1 MDVPSAPLYFP
12 GSPEPDSIARRRFRA
27 LARSAPW
34 LSTSLKVEIDIPDEL
49 GDPGRGLTGTVTAKI
64 RQREGIA
71 VHNATGAL
79 VFQKETFSAQR
90 SRDYVAATN
99 ASWKLPSTLITPVYT
114 TDHLVLRRPEIAG
127 FDGLLPLEYWAA
139 VLDPVE
145 IAGTEPAAQD
155 LAFDHPTYI
164 HELSEIMHEG
174 RPALAAVLS
183 SGHTYQAALADFALV
198 PSGTRTLLVLDLGTG
213 VCLLRQ
219 RLSGPAP
226 AAPDL
231 RLRILAQDEYYI
243 NSHFQKVHWLDQPI
257 VRS

>member
-1 MDVPSAPLYFP
+1 MPSAPLYFP

-71 VHNATGAL
+71 VHNAAGAL

-174 RPALAAVLS
+174 RPALAAGAQFRAHIS
-183 SGHTYQAALADFALV
+183 SGPCRFRAGSRWHAHAAGFGSGHRRL
-198 PSGTRTLLVLDLGTG
+198 PS
-213 VCLLRQ
+213 
-219 RLSGPAP
+219 AP
-226 AAPDL
+226 AA
-231 RLRILAQDEYYI
+231 
-243 NSHFQKVHWLDQPI
+243 
-257 VRS
+257 VRPRSSRT